1 MKATFSK
8 SILAGAIA
16 VTSLFAGA
24 TAQAQVAYPDF
35 TVQKPGT
42 GTAASGQFTADKIVS
57 NYVERISFSDVDA
70 EGKGTFTVDL
80 FFDLEN
86 FIGQNGTVSVDNTGL
101 NSAYDVY
108 GFYTAT
114 GTFGPNTA
122 GNGTT
127 FNFLPG
133 AGSSLS
139 VWLDRNNNT
148 SKIAGTDGVVIGD
161 YTNRGDDEL
170 LATGTGVAGEGN
182 LTPFTFN
189 CQNEIECGSF
199 GSITTFN
206 LTNQG
211 GGFFIA
217 PNPFYNLSLQRG
229 QLNNF
234 PVSGTQLVNG
244 SMDITFREGARV
256 PEPASLGLL
265 GLGLLGLG
273 AARRRKQAK

>member
-1 MKATFSK
+1 MKAMFSK
-8 SILAGAIA
+8 GILAGAVA
-16 VTSLFAGA
+16 VASLFAGS
-24 TAQAQVAYPDF
+24 AQAQAVYPDF
-35 TVQKPGT
+35 VVQKPGT
-42 GTAASGQFTADKIVS
+42 TGTADQFQADKIVS
-57 NYVERISFSDVDA
+57 NYIERISFV
-70 EGKGTFTVDL
+70 EGTQAGTGTFTVDL
-80 FFDLEN
+80 YFDFEGFATNDGKL
-86 FIGQNGTVSVDNTGL
+86 SLDNTGL

-114 GTFGPNTA
+114 GTFGPNAT
-122 GNGTT
+122 NTGTT
-127 FNFLPG
+127 FTFQPG
-133 AGSSLS
+133 SGSSLS
-139 VWLDRNNNT
+139 LWLDRQNNT
-148 SKIAGTDGVVIGD
+148 TVASGDGVLPGD

-182 LTPFTFN
+182 LTPFSFN
-189 CQNEIECGSF
+189 CQEGIECGSF

-211 GGFFIA
+211 GGFFIS
-217 PNPFYNLSLQRG
+217 PKPFFNISLQRG

-234 PVSGTQLVNG
+234 PVTGTQIING

>member
-1 MKATFSK
+1 MKAMFSK
-8 SILAGAIA
+8 SVLAVA
-16 VTSLFAGA
+16 VAAASLFAGA
-24 TAQAQVAYPDF
+24 NAQAQAVYPDF

-42 GTAASGQFTADKIVS
+42 TAEADQINADKIVS
-57 NYVERISFSDVDA
+57 NYIEQITFSERNAAGQGS
-70 EGKGTFTVDL
+70 FTVNL
-80 FFDLEN
+80 FFDLEGFSTN
-86 FIGQNGTVSVDNTGL
+86 NGATALDNTGL
-101 NSAYDVY
+101 NTNYDVY

-114 GTFGPNTA
+114 GTFAPNAA

-127 FNFLPG
+127 FVFTPG

-139 VWLDRNNNT
+139 VWLDRQNDT
-148 SKIAGTDGVVIGD
+148 VTTGGTAGVMIGD
-161 YTNRGDDEL
+161 YVNRGDDEL
-170 LATGTGVAGEGN
+170 LATGVGVAGEGN

-189 CQNEIECGSF
+189 CVNDIECGSF

-206 LTNQG
+206 LTADG
-211 GGFFIA
+211 SEFFIA
-217 PNPFYNLSLQRG
+217 PNPFYNISLQRG

-234 PVSGTQLVNG
+234 PVTGTQIING

>member
-16 VTSLFAGA
+16 VASLFAGS
-24 TAQAQVAYPDF
+24 AQAQVVYPDF

-42 GTAASGQFTADKIVS
+42 GTAPSGQFVADKIVS
-57 NYVERISFSDVDA
+57 NYIERIAFSNVDA
-70 EGKGTFTVDL
+70 NGQGTFTVDL

-86 FIGQNGTVSVDNTGL
+86 FIGNNGKTSVDNTGL

-127 FNFLPG
+127 FTFLPG

-148 SKIAGTDGVVIGD
+148 SLSSGDGVVIGD
-161 YTNRGDDEL
+161 YANRADDTL
-170 LATGTGVAGEGN
+170 LATGVGVTGEGN
-182 LTPFTFN
+182 LTPTTFN
-189 CQNEIECGSF
+189 CQNDIECGSF
-199 GSITTFN
+199 GSITTFE

-211 GGFFIA
+211 GGFFIS
-217 PNPFYNLSLQRG
+217 PKPFYNLSLQRG

-234 PVSGTQLVNG
+234 PVSGTQIVNG